1 MLPLVMDFIRKT
13 AERARETS
21 YRLQGLPA
29 TVRNAALAAI
39 VSELAGRRQEI
50 VSANRI
56 DLANAARD
64 RLSPVLAKRLD
75 YGDFKVDESIESV
88 NALVRLDDPVGR
100 VLARTEL
107 DEGLILEKVSCPIGV
122 IGVVFESRPDALI
135 QISTLCIKSGN
146 AVILKGGSEASHTN
160 KILADIITDA
170 VTSVDGRFEGAVQTI
185 STREEFRELLR
196 LDDLVDLII
205 PRGSNELVK
214 SVKEATRIP
223 VLGHAAGICHVYVD
237 AEADIEMAVKI
248 CYDAK
253 VQYPAV
259 CNAMET
265 LLVHKDVAAVFL
277 PRMAEDYVEAG
288 VEMRGDLE
296 TRQII
301 DANPASDEDW
311 STEYNDLILSIKIVY
326 SLEEAVN
333 HINRYGSHHTDA
345 IVTDNPE
352 TAKRF
357 MDEVDSSSVLWNCS
371 TRFAD
376 GYRYGLGAEVGIST
390 NKTHARGPIGLE
402 GLVIYK
408 YRLSGRGH
416 VVSDY
421 VGSGAKRFTHRSL
434 L

>member
-1 MLPLVMDFIRKT
+1 MDFIRKT
-13 AERARETS
+13 AERAREAS

-64 RLSPVLAKRLD
+64 RISPVLAKRLD
-75 YGDFKVDESIESV
+75 YGDFKVDESIESL

-107 DEGLILEKVSCPIGV
+107 DEELILEKVSCPIGV

-170 VTSVDGRFEGAVQTI
+170 VTSVDGRFESAVQTI

-205 PRGSNELVK
+205 PRGSNELVRL
-214 SVKEATRIP
+214 VKEATRIP

-237 AEADIEMAVKI
+237 AEADIEMALKI

-277 PRMAEDYVEAG
+277 PRMAERYEKAG
-288 VEMRGDLE
+288 VEMRGDIE

-301 DANPASDEDW
+301 DANPASDKDW

-326 SLEEAVN
+326 SLEEVVDN
-333 HINRYGSHHTDA
+333 INRYGSHHTDA
-345 IVTDNPE
+345 IVTGNPE

-357 MDEVDSSSVLWNCS
+357 MDEIDSSSVLWNCS

-390 NKTHARGPIGLE
+390 NKTHARGPVGLE

>member
-1 MLPLVMDFIRKT
+1 MDFIRKT